1 MSQKIVFVYNA
12 NSGLS
17 SSMLDS
23 AHKIFSP
30 STYNCNL
37 CDITFGVFKEN
48 TVWKKFR
55 EETNLEFEFLH
66 KDEFKVSYPESEFFN
81 TSLPIILKDDQ
92 GVLKN
97 FIPTEELNQLKK
109 AEDLINLI
117 NGKEA
122 KLTL

>member
-12 NSGLS
+12 NSGLG

-48 TVWKKFR
+48 TIWKKFR
-55 EETNLEFEFLH
+55 EETLLEFEFLH
-66 KDEFKVSYPESEFFN
+66 KDEFKKQYPKSEFLN
-81 TSLPIILKDDQ
+81 TSLPVVLKDEG

-109 AEDLINLI
+109 AEDLIDLI
-117 NGKEA
+117 NAKEA
-122 KLTL
+122 ELT